1 MKLFSFFNKEDNKK
15 AYKCPCCGKVYGGL
29 PLCFGSDIPDYYFS
43 IPIDER
49 ENRIELTESLCVIDE
64 KHFFHRGRLTIPI
77 LDYNENL
84 IFNVWTSISEENFS
98 MRMDLWESPE
108 RIKEES
114 YFGWL
119 QTNVPT
125 YGETLNIKAI
135 AIEQGIGLIPE
146 IKSIEEEHLLT
157 KDQANG
163 ITYKRAREIV
173 DEIMKHQQNK
183 N

>member
-1 MKLFSFFNKEDNKK
+1 
-15 AYKCPCCGKVYGGL
+15 
-29 PLCFGSDIPDYYFS
+29 
-43 IPIDER
+43 
-49 ENRIELTESLCVIDE
+49 
-64 KHFFHRGRLTIPI
+64 
-77 LDYNENL
+77 
-84 IFNVWTSISEENFS
+84 
-98 MRMDLWESPE
+98 MDLWESPE

-146 IKSIEEEHLLT
+146 IKSIEKEHLLT

-183 N
+183 K